1 MAQTRWNG
9 RVAVDIRDSE
19 PDWTP
24 FLQPRAPDGAPNVLM
39 VVWDDLGYGA
49 TDVFGG
55 PIATPTM
62 RRIAQNGL
70 RYSNFHT
77 TALCSPTRSSLLNGR
92 NATSN
97 NMACITEASA
107 GFPGFSARIPF
118 ENGTIAEVLNER
130 GWNTYAVGKW
140 HLTPGDEIDLSA
152 WKGRWP
158 LGRGFE
164 RFYGFLGG
172 ETNQWYPDLVYD
184 NHTVEPPAQPEDG
197 YHLSADL
204 ADRAIEFVRDAKAV
218 APDKPFFMYFCPGC
232 AHAPH
237 HVFREWADRYK
248 GRFDDGYE
256 AIRERIL
263 AEQKRLG
270 LLPVDT
276 ELSPINPHGEP
287 DVTGPDG
294 QPWPALDAVRPWASL
309 NGDEQRLFAR
319 MAEVYAGFVSYT
331 DAQIGRMIDYLE
343 ESGQLENTIVVVVS
357 DNGASGEGGPN
368 GSFNE
373 NKFFNNVPD
382 TIEANLARL
391 DELGSPTSYNHYSN
405 GWAWAFD
412 TPFPYW
418 KRFAGYEGGV
428 ADPLIVAWPKG
439 IAARNEVRDQYLH
452 AVDIVPTLYD
462 MLGIEPPAE
471 LRGWTQSPI
480 EGDSFAASFA
490 DPAAPGRETQFY
502 SMLGARAIYD
512 RGWLAT
518 TLHPPISGWG
528 RFEHDAWEL
537 YDLRTDR
544 SQMRNMAGEHPERLE
559 ELKGLWFYYA
569 GVYKGLPLDDR
580 TALEII
586 SSPRPQPSEPR
597 GRYIYYPD
605 CADVPESVAV
615 NIRRRSFTIAAGVRI
630 DQPEAH
636 GVLFAHGGVAGGHS
650 LYLKDG
656 RLHYVY
662 NWLGERIQTVV
673 SPDPVPVGGHVLTAE
688 FEKTGDDPATMS
700 ATGTLTLYVDTVA
713 VAQSQIV
720 TQPGMFSL
728 VGDGLCVGRDSGSAV
743 SPDYRSPFA
752 FVDGEIDR
760 VIVDVSGDHY
770 VDHEREVLAY
780 IARD

>member
-1 MAQTRWNG
+1 VHHRGLG
-9 RVAVDIRDSE
+9 RL
-19 PDWTP
+19 PW
-24 FLQPRAPDGAPNVLM
+24 LLGA
-39 VVWDDLGYGA
+39 
-49 TDVFGG
+49 
-55 PIATPTM
+55 
-62 RRIAQNGL
+62 
-70 RYSNFHT
+70 H
-77 TALCSPTRSSLLNGR
+77 
-92 NATSN
+92 
-97 NMACITEASA
+97 
-107 GFPGFSARIPF
+107 PF

-140 HLTPGDEIDLSA
+140 HLTPADEIDLSA
-152 WKGRWP
+152 WKARWP

-164 RFYGFLGG
+164 RYYGFLGG

-184 NHTVEPPAQPEDG
+184 NHYVDAPGQPEDG

-204 ADRAIEFVRDAKAV
+204 TDKAIEFVRDAKAV

-237 HVFREWADRYK
+237 HVFKEWADRYK
-248 GRFDDGYE
+248 GRFDAGYE
-256 AIRERIL
+256 AIREDIL

-270 LLPVDT
+270 LLPADT

-287 DVTGPDG
+287 EATGPDG
-294 QPWPALDAVRPWASL
+294 QPWPALDAVRPWDSL
-309 NGDEQRLFAR
+309 SDDEKRLFAR
-319 MAEVYAGFVSYT
+319 MAEVYAGFMSYT
-331 DAQIGRMIDYLE
+331 DEQIGRLIDQLE
-343 ESGQLENTIVVVVS
+343 ETGQLENTIIVVVS

-382 TIEANLARL
+382 TIEANLARI
-391 DELGSPTSYNHYSN
+391 DELGGPTSYNHYSN

-439 IAARNEVRDQYLH
+439 IAARNEVRSQYLH
-452 AVDIVPTLYD
+452 AVDVVPTIYD
-462 MLGIEPPAE
+462 LLGIDPPAE
-471 LRGWTQSPI
+471 LKGYTQSPI
-480 EGDSFAASFA
+480 EGDSFAASFT
-490 DPAAPGRETQFY
+490 DPDAPGRETQFF
-502 SMLGARAIYD
+502 SMLGMRALYHQ
-512 RGWLAT
+512 GWLAT
-518 TLHPPISGWG
+518 TLHPPISGWSH
-528 RFEHDAWEL
+528 FEHDVWEL
-537 YDLRTDR
+537 YDLTTDR
-544 SQMRNMAGEHPERLE
+544 TQLRDLAAEQPDRLE
-559 ELKGLWFYYA
+559 ELKGLWFYNA

-597 GRYIYYPD
+597 GRYVYYPD
-605 CADVPESVAV
+605 CAEVPESVGV
-615 NIRRRSFTIAAGVRI
+615 NVRRRSYTIAAGVTI
-630 DQPEAH
+630 DQSEAQ
-636 GVLFAHGGVAGGHS
+636 GVLFAHGGVAGGHA

-656 RLHYVY
+656 RLQYVY
-662 NWLGERIQTVV
+662 NWLGERIQTVQA
-673 SPDPVPVGGHVLTAE
+673 PDPVTPGAHVLTAE
-688 FEKTGDDPATMS
+688 FVKTGDDPATMS

-713 VAQSQIV
+713 VADAEIM

-743 SPDYRSPFA
+743 SPEYRAPFA
-752 FVDGEIDR
+752 FVDGTIDR